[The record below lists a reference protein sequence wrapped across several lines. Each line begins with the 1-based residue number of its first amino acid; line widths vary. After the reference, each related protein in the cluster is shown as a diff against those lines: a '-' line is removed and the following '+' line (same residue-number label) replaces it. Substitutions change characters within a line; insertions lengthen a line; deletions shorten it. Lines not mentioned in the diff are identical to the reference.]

1 MGSGSGG
8 YFPGSLVARLR
19 ARRQMLEATEA
30 DLRERGIAVPPVR
43 MSRGRFI
50 AIAVASLMM
59 LGLLTGLIA
68 WLIR

>member
-1 MGSGSGG
+1 
-8 YFPGSLVARLR
+8 
-19 ARRQMLEATEA
+19 MLEATEA

-50 AIAVASLMM
+50 AIAVASLMV

>member
-8 YFPGSLVARLR
+8 YFPGSLFARLR

-50 AIAVASLMM
+50 AIAVASLMV

-68 WLIR
+68 WLLR